1 MEKILVPTDFSDLSY
16 TALEYASIIAD
27 TYDAEVFLIHV
38 LEHLPVEKKKK
49 NEQGKTIREYKKEAR
64 DKLKE
69 LSMKFLPL
77 VENVEFVVLQG
88 NPYKEILKY
97 VVDNEI
103 GLIVLATHG
112 KTGFKHVLIG
122 SIAEKIVRHAPVPVL
137 TVKPT
142 EVRDKFLTSDDV
154 EKELHLKY
162 KRDEFLEL

>member
-1 MEKILVPTDFSDLSY
+1 M
-16 TALEYASIIAD
+16 
-27 TYDAEVFLIHV
+27 HV
-38 LEHLPVEKKKK
+38 VEHLPVAKKK
-49 NEQGKTIREYKKEAR
+49 NEKTKTSREYKKEVR
-64 DKLKE
+64 EQLKE
-69 LSMKFLPL
+69 LSKKFMPF
-77 VENVEFVVLQG
+77 VENVEYVVTQG

>member
-1 MEKILVPTDFSDLSY
+1 MH
-16 TALEYASIIAD
+16 
-27 TYDAEVFLIHV
+27 VF
-38 LEHLPVEKKKK
+38 EHLPVAKKK
-49 NEQGKTIREYKKEAR
+49 NEKTKMIREYKKEVR
-64 DKLKE
+64 EQLKE
-69 LSMKFLPL
+69 LSKKFMPF
-77 VENVEFVVLQG
+77 VENVECVVTQG
-88 NPYKEILKY
+88 NPYEEILKY

-103 GLIVLATHG
+103 GLIILATHG

-137 TVKPT
+137 TVKPM